1 MSFNS
6 PSSSCLKLFGDE
18 IDGIELPELFT
29 FPFNYDPHPIALIAA
44 EKVQLH
50 LQHQTDW
57 EHDFGIDTVVEDQ
70 YAGKMFG
77 VLVVEM
83 PTGTLGYI
91 SAYSGKLAD
100 NHKQPHFV
108 PPVYNLYQ
116 VDGFYKKEEEVIVG
130 INKSIRA
137 YECSD
142 AYVSCKQK
150 LMECINKS
158 ESEIS
163 HFKVE
168 RKKEKAERA
177 QKRLTS
183 KQIMSGSEYTA
194 LEEYLINESLKSNY
208 DFKQLKK
215 CWKSTIE
222 SAQKA
227 LDKCDAYIRSLK
239 DERKNRSIALQ
250 QQLFDQ
256 YQFLNKD
263 GELRGVCDIFKN
275 TPTQTPPSGA
285 GECAAPKLFQ
295 YAFKNNLR
303 PVALAEFWWGQSPRT
318 EIRKHGFYYPSCKG
332 KCEPILGHM
341 LKGMQMDP
349 DPVERYFEKR
359 TSVPVVYDDEVL
371 VVVNKPEGVLSV
383 PGKDHDDSV
392 YMQMKERYPEATGP
406 LSVHRLDMATSGLL
420 LIAKT
425 KEAHKNL
432 QLQFEKKT
440 IKKRYVAVLQ
450 GVILDASGTIDLPLV
465 FDYDNRPRQK
475 VCFDD
480 GKKAT
485 TRWEVISRQGGL
497 TRVYFYPITG
507 RTHQLRVHAAHTLGL
522 NTPIVGDRLYGNRAN
537 RLHLHAETIEFT
549 HPVTGERKTISEAAP
564 F

>member
-1 MSFNS
+1 MSS
-6 PSSSCLKLFGDE
+6 HSASSSCLKFFDGE
-18 IDGIELPELFT
+18 IDTMELPSLFT
-29 FPFNYDPHPIALIAA
+29 FPFNYDPHPIALLAA

-50 LQHQTDW
+50 LQCQTDW

-77 VLVVEM
+77 VLVVE
-83 PTGTLGYI
+83 TSSGALCYI
-91 SAYSGKLAD
+91 SGFSGKLAD

-108 PPVYNLYQ
+108 PPIYNLYQ
-116 VDGFYKKEEEVIVG
+116 EDGFYKKEEKVIVG
-130 INKSIRA
+130 INKTIRA

-142 AYVSCKQK
+142 TYINCKKQ
-150 LMECINKS
+150 LVECIKKS

-163 HFKVE
+163 RFKEE
-168 RKKEKAERA
+168 RKREKAERA
-177 QKRLTS
+177 QKRVDS
-183 KQIMSGSEYTA
+183 KQLMTDIEYAT

-215 CWKSTIE
+215 DGKAAIE

-227 LDKCDAYIRSLK
+227 VDECEEYIQSLK
-239 DERKNRSIALQ
+239 RERKNRSIALQ
-250 QQLFDQ
+250 QLLFDQ

-285 GECAAPKLFQ
+285 GECAAPKLLQ

-318 EIRKHGFYYPSCKG
+318 EIRKHGFYYPACKG

-341 LKGMQMDP
+341 LKGMRMDP
-349 DPVERYFEKR
+349 NPVERYFEKR
-359 TSVPVVYDDEVL
+359 IDVSIVYEDETL

-392 YMQMKERYPEATGP
+392 YMQMKERYPDATGP

-432 QLQFEKKT
+432 QQQFEKKT
-440 IKKRYVAVLQ
+440 IKKRYIAVLQ
-450 GVILDASGTIDLPLV
+450 GVLLDASGTVDLPLV

-475 VCFDD
+475 VSFDD
-480 GKKAT
+480 GKKAI

-522 NTPIVGDRLYGNRAN
+522 NTPIVGDRLYGNSAD

-549 HPVTGERKTISEAAP
+549 HPLSGERMKITEPAP